1 MNIIALIL
9 TFLVGLFI
17 FIGYICGVKFKNNNK
32 LTDFSISMAFGVIIS
47 LIILELI
54 PETFEILNEQIGI
67 VRTIFLIIILIL
79 IGIVLLKIFDMFIPH
94 HEHEVH
100 HNHKHSNENCHNEH
114 LSHIAIISMI
124 GIVFHN
130 IIEGA
135 SLYLVSKNNL
145 TSGLLL
151 CIGIGLHNI
160 PMGLVISRTLINSN
174 YSHKKR
180 ININIILTLSTFIGG
195 FMMFIFGGVSELVE
209 GLLLGITLGMLIYI
223 SMFELLHQIY
233 HMKDKKISKIGIC
246 VGVVLLIIS
255 VVIENIVG

>member
-9 TFLVGLFI
+9 TFMVGLFI
-17 FIGYICGVKFKNNNK
+17 FIGYICGIKFKNNNK

-54 PETFEILNEQIGI
+54 PETFEILNEQVGT
-67 VRTIFLIIILIL
+67 VRTIFLSLILSL
-79 IGIVLLKIFDMFIPH
+79 IGIVLLKILDLFIPH
-94 HEHEVH
+94 HEHEIH
-100 HNHKHSNENCHNEH
+100 HSHKHNTEKCHNEH

-174 YSHKKR
+174 YSNKKKF
-180 ININIILTLSTFIGG
+180 NINMILTLSTFIGG
-195 FMMFIFGGVSELVE
+195 LIMFIFGGVSELIE
-209 GLLLGITLGMLIYI
+209 GLLLGVTSGMLIYI
-223 SMFELLHQIY
+223 SLFELLHQIY
-233 HMKDKKISKIGIC
+233 HMKDKIISKIGIS
-246 VGVVLLIIS
+246 VGVILLIIS

>member
-9 TFLVGLFI
+9 TFMVGLFI
-17 FIGYICGVKFKNNNK
+17 FIGYICGIKFKNNNK

-54 PETFEILNEQIGI
+54 PETFEILNEQVGI
-67 VRTIFLIIILIL
+67 VRAIFLSLILSL
-79 IGIVLLKIFDMFIPH
+79 IGIVLLKILDLFIPH

-100 HNHKHSNENCHNEH
+100 HSHKHSNENCHNEH
-114 LSHIAIISMI
+114 LYHIAIISMI

-130 IIEGA
+130 IMEGA

-160 PMGLVISRTLINSN
+160 PMGLVISRALINSN
-174 YSHKKR
+174 YSNKKKF
-180 ININIILTLSTFIGG
+180 NINIILTLSTFIGG
-195 FMMFIFGGVSELVE
+195 LIMFIFGGVSELIE
-209 GLLLGITLGMLIYI
+209 GLLLGITLGMLMYI
-223 SMFELLHQIY
+223 ALFELLHQIY
-233 HMKDKKISKIGIC
+233 HMKNKTIPKIGIS
-246 VGVVLLIIS
+246 VGIILLIIS
-255 VVIENIVG
+255 VAIEHIVG